1 MREQKVVFDRSA
13 QLNTL
18 AVHLHTSVTAAM
30 DAQVA
35 IADIVLALL
44 TKADALCE
52 IAEATGADRTKV
64 AAAMGRDVHL
74 TSTEGVTR

>member
-1 MREQKVVFDRSA
+1 MRKQKVVFDRSA

-18 AVHLHTSVTAAM
+18 KVHLDTSVTAAM
-30 DAQVA
+30 DAQVP

-52 IAEATGADRTKV
+52 IAEATGVDMSSI
-64 AAAMGRDVHL
+64 AAAMGHDI
-74 TSTEGVTR
+74 TNTEGVTQ